1 MIIKPKLIKGT
12 RDFNSIEIKKREY
25 IINIIRSNFELYSF
39 EQINT
44 PAIENLSTLSES
56 YGEEGDRLI
65 FKIINSGDYLKN
77 ISIDNKTNYKNLLS
91 KISKKALRYDL
102 TIPLARYVA
111 MNQNNIVFP
120 LKRFQIQN
128 VWRADRPQK
137 GRFTEFLQCDADIIG
152 SKSLLL
158 EIELIQ
164 LYTSVFK
171 NLNLPITI
179 KLNNRKI
186 LLGICEHVGE
196 SDKFNDLTI
205 AIDKLDRYSFEKV
218 QDELFNKG
226 FSKLSIIKLK
236 RLFDFRESSFQDK
249 ILFFKNI
256 FSNINVG
263 MEGIN
268 EVEYIFSNLNG
279 IKNIDFDIKLARGLS
294 YYTGTILE
302 VVCNNVNIGSIGGG
316 GRYDNLTEKFGL
328 KNISGVGISFG
339 LDRIYLVMEE
349 LNLFPKILTHSSN
362 FLFLNFGDNFLN
374 ESLKYASI
382 LRENNIS
389 CEIFPDNIKL
399 SKQLSF
405 ANKKNIPFI
414 IFIGDNELKN
424 NDIVIKDMRNGNQQN
439 VNKNK
444 FLSTIIEI
452 NKNNG

>member
-1 MIIKPKLIKGT
+1 M
-12 RDFNSIEIKKREY
+12 SEEI
-25 IINIIRSNFELYSF
+25 
-39 EQINT
+39 
-44 PAIENLSTLSES
+44 
-56 YGEEGDRLI
+56 
-65 FKIINSGDYLKN
+65 
-77 ISIDNKTNYKNLLS
+77 
-91 KISKKALRYDL
+91 
-102 TIPLARYVA
+102 
-111 MNQNNIVFP
+111 
-120 LKRFQIQN
+120 
-128 VWRADRPQK
+128 
-137 GRFTEFLQCDADIIG
+137 
-152 SKSLLL
+152 
-158 EIELIQ
+158 
-164 LYTSVFK
+164 
-171 NLNLPITI
+171 
-179 KLNNRKI
+179 
-186 LLGICEHVGE
+186 
-196 SDKFNDLTI
+196 
-205 AIDKLDRYSFEKV
+205 
-218 QDELFNKG
+218 KG
-226 FSKLSIIKLK
+226 FSKLSIIKLN
-236 RLFDFRESSFQDK
+236 RLFDFRQSSFQDK

-256 FSNINVG
+256 FSNINIG

-362 FLFLNFGDNFLN
+362 FLFLNFGDKFLN
-374 ESLKYASI
+374 KSLKYASI

-389 CEIFPDNIKL
+389 CEIFPDNIKI

-444 FLSTIIEI
+444 FLSKIIEI